1 MRTIKFMIGPVL
13 VLTMACGKDNDRPI
27 DESLSRDLSLAGQ
40 QYQPQQ
46 YVSPAEQAYGG
57 YAPQY
62 APAAYGQPQRTAPV
76 VRRPAARTTST
87 ASSGTVYSG
96 TSSGRVIEEKH
107 TKRDAAIGAA
117 AGAVIGATTSR
128 DKLKGAIIGGA
139 AGAILGGVIG
149 NNVDITRKRVPQ

>member
-1 MRTIKFMIGPVL
+1 MQRIKFMIGPVL

-40 QYQPQQ
+40 QYAPQQ

-62 APAAYGQPQRTAPV
+62 APAAYSQPQRSAPA
-76 VRRPAARTTST
+76 VRRPAARTST

-96 TSSGRVIEEKH
+96 ASSGRVIEEKH

-128 DKLKGAIIGGA
+128 DKLKGAIIG
-139 AGAILGGVIG
+139 
-149 NNVDITRKRVPQ
+149 